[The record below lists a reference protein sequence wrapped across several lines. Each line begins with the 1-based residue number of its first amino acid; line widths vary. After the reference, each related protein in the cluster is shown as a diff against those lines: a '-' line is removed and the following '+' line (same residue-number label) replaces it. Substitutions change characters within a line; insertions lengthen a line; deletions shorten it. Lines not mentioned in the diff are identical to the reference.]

1 MKDLKR
7 AAGPVFNSI
16 HIFWKGSGREARA
29 WIFTSVICVIFLVLF
44 CVNLC
49 SQDFDAAYSDKE
61 IAEGRKTVKEH
72 DWSDVKT
79 VESLIKTLEAKDNKV
94 VSTKA
99 KSNDYYLKK
108 FRDSVILG
116 DSITEGL
123 SVYGFLPD
131 DIVLCSIGASLEGS
145 WPLFKKAA
153 KLVPDNA
160 FFTFGMND
168 MIKYRGK
175 TKPFIRRYSRLL
187 ARFHKRSPDSV
198 IYINSISRPS
208 KDAQKNQP
216 SLKNWKKYNKALQEL
231 CEEKGYIF
239 IDNTYIL
246 EKNKKLYQPDGIHVL
261 PAYYPIWMNDM
272 IAEAGL

>member
-1 MKDLKR
+1 MKDMKQ
-7 AAGPVFNSI
+7 AAGSAVRSI
-16 HIFWKGSGREARA
+16 HKYWKGSGREART
-29 WIFTSVICVIFLVLF
+29 WIVTSGICAVFLVLF
-44 CVNLC
+44 CFNLL
-49 SQDFDAAYSDKE
+49 SPDFDAAYSDKE
-61 IAEGRKTVKEH
+61 IAEGRKTVVEH
-72 DWSDVKT
+72 DYSDVKT

-99 KSNDYYLKK
+99 KSNVYYLKK

-153 KLVPDNA
+153 KLVPDSA

-168 MIKYRGK
+168 LIKYRGK
-175 TKPFIRRYSRLL
+175 TKPFIRQYSKLL
-187 ARFHKRSPDSV
+187 EKFHKKSPDSV
-198 IYINSISRPS
+198 IYINSISRPG
-208 KDAQKNQP
+208 KIAQKNQP
-216 SLKNWKKYNKALQEL
+216 SLKNWKKYNKALEEL

-246 EKNKKLYQPDGIHVL
+246 EKNKKLYQPDGIHVI